1 MLSSFRGMFFHVFFL
16 LLDLFLLQTFEK
28 ILLTPWEHESQVV
41 SYAHCLGTL
50 NEMLSHSAVLIQ
62 GYSESDHPADPQF
75 KDLPFPFDFSGWKP
89 SLCPFWDLLSSFAC
103 SWTLCVSW
111 LDPLYPKNLH
121 GMLKL
126 LEEKLGLASTCGYL
140 RMIRLGRPSEDEVAD
155 HWVPLDIH
163 FGIPLFDQN
172 LNKIICDR
180 IQTSNLFDSTHL
192 RTHSMNSRALALRL
206 LHFIASHQDRSM
218 VLDAEGSGI
227 SKVALPTHNVCF
239 DETGLHSLAV

>member
-1 MLSSFRGMFFHVFFL
+1 
-16 LLDLFLLQTFEK
+16 
-28 ILLTPWEHESQVV
+28 
-41 SYAHCLGTL
+41 
-50 NEMLSHSAVLIQ
+50 
-62 GYSESDHPADPQF
+62 
-75 KDLPFPFDFSGWKP
+75 
-89 SLCPFWDLLSSFAC
+89 
-103 SWTLCVSW
+103 
-111 LDPLYPKNLH
+111 
-121 GMLKL
+121 MLKL